1 MAVPLI
7 FISPIMK
14 LTNLHV
20 LIAEDDPDDG
30 MLVEESFAKNEL
42 YNKVSLV
49 NNGQELVDYLKNSAN
64 NIPDIILT
72 DINMPIMNG
81 IEALIEIMDDA
92 EYNKIPCFVYSTS
105 INPTYEARCKE
116 LGVKGFLI
124 KPFSLEEF
132 NDIPNM
138 IIAALNTI

>member
-1 MAVPLI
+1 M
-7 FISPIMK
+7 S
-14 LTNLHV
+14 NLHII
-20 LIAEDDPDDG
+20 IAEDDPDDG
-30 MLVEESFAKNEL
+30 MLVVESFEKNED

-49 NNGQELVDYLKNSAN
+49 KNGQELVDFLRENPN
-64 NIPDIILT
+64 DIPDVILT

-92 EYNKIPCFVYSTS
+92 KYKSIPCFVYSTS
-105 INPTYEARCKE
+105 INPIYEARFKE

-132 NDIPNM
+132 DEIPKK
-138 IIAALNTI
+138 IISILVTA